1 MQKLMV
7 IPFKEKENDDLKLM
21 ERIKE
26 GDEDALRILMES
38 KIDKLHSFCTRLIG
52 DREEAKDLCQMVFL
66 KIWEQ
71 ADRFNPSFT
80 LNTWLYKIAYNLC
93 IDTLRHKKS
102 VDQMEKRYLEAVRVE
117 KKTVSPL
124 SELEQEEIERILKEL
139 SSELTPKQRAVFIL
153 HEIDEISTPEIA
165 KILKSSQA
173 TIRNHLF
180 HARKIITEKLKE
192 KYPEYADE
200 RL

>member
-26 GDEDALRILMES
+26 GDEEALQILMET

-102 VDQMEKRYLEAVRVE
+102 VDQMEKRYLELL
-117 KKTVSPL
+117 KTGKSSASPL
-124 SELEQEEIERILKEL
+124 SELQQEEIERILQEL
-139 SSELTPKQRAVFIL
+139 SEELSPKQRAVFIL
-153 HEIDEISTPEIA
+153 HEIDEVSTPEIA

-192 KYPEYADE
+192 KYPEYANE
-200 RL
+200 